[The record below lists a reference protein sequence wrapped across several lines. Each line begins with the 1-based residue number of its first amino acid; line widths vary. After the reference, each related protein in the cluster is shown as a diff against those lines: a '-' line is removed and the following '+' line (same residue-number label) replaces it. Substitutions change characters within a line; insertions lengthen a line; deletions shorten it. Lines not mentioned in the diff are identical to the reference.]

1 MYPAVLAKINLAVSR
16 SSLIFAFVWISLAL
30 AIFYLADNIQNPNKA
45 WRLGDNASS
54 VTLKRGLDGHYRAE
68 ALINNQKVDVLIDTG
83 ATGVAISQRVAD
95 KLGLKSID
103 AIRTE
108 TANGDSVGYMVRLE
122 SVKVGGVEA
131 QNVSAM
137 IAPTLEGD
145 VLLGMSYLGR
155 MDVRL
160 YKNEMTIKQV
170 E

>member
-1 MYPAVLAKINLAVSR
+1 MSR
-16 SSLIFAFVWISLAL
+16 NNIIFTFVWLTLAFG
-30 AIFYLADNIQNPNKA
+30 IYFLADNIQNPNKA
-45 WRLGDNASS
+45 FRLGNDANE
-54 VTLKRGLDGHYRAE
+54 VVLKRGLDGHYRAE
-68 ALINNQKVDVLIDTG
+68 ALINNQQVDVLVDTG

-103 AIRTE
+103 AVRTS
-108 TANGDSVGYMVRLE
+108 TANGDAVAYMVRLT

-131 QNVSAM
+131 QNVAAS
-137 IAPTLEGD
+137 IVPGLDGD

-160 YKNEMTIKQV
+160 FNNEMTIKQV

>member
-1 MYPAVLAKINLAVSR
+1 MTRTK
-16 SSLIFAFVWISLAL
+16 LIFVLVWLAL
-30 AIFYLADNIQNPNKA
+30 AFGIYSIVDNIQNPNKA
-45 WRLGDNASS
+45 FRLGNDAQS

-68 ALINNQKVDVLIDTG
+68 ALINNQKVDVLVDTG

-103 AIRTE
+103 AVTTN
-108 TANGDSVGYMVRLE
+108 TANGNSVGYMVRLE

-131 QNVSAM
+131 QNVAAM
-137 IAPTLEGD
+137 IAPGLDGD

-160 YKNEMTIKQV
+160 FKNEMTIKQV

>member
-1 MYPAVLAKINLAVSR
+1 MTKNSI
-16 SSLIFAFVWISLAL
+16 IFGVVWLAL
-30 AIFYLADNIQNPNKA
+30 AFGIYTIVDNIQNPNKSF
-45 WRLGDNASS
+45 RLGNDAQS

-68 ALINNQKVDVLIDTG
+68 AFINNQKVDVLIDTG
-83 ATGVAISQRVAD
+83 ATGVAISQAIAD

-103 AIRTE
+103 AVRTN
-108 TANGDSVGYMVRLE
+108 TANGDSVGYMVRLN

-131 QNVSAM
+131 QNVAAM
-137 IAPTLEGD
+137 IAPGLDGD

>member
-1 MYPAVLAKINLAVSR
+1 MSR
-16 SSLIFAFVWISLAL
+16 NSIIYAIVWLSLAFGIYTL
-30 AIFYLADNIQNPNKA
+30 VDNIQNPNKA
-45 WRLGDNASS
+45 FRLGNNASS

-83 ATGVAISQRVAD
+83 ATGVAISQAVAD
-95 KLGLKSID
+95 RLNLKSIE
-103 AIRTE
+103 AIRTN
-108 TANGDSVGYMVRLE
+108 TANGDSVGYMVRLN

-137 IAPTLEGD
+137 IAPNLEGD

-160 YKNEMTIKQV
+160 FKNQMTIKQV

>member
-1 MYPAVLAKINLAVSR
+1 MTKNSI
-16 SSLIFAFVWISLAL
+16 IFGVVWLAL
-30 AIFYLADNIQNPNKA
+30 AFGIYTIVDNIQNPNKSF
-45 WRLGDNASS
+45 RLGNDAQS

-68 ALINNQKVDVLIDTG
+68 AFINNQKVDVLIDTG
-83 ATGVAISQRVAD
+83 ATGVAISQAIAD

-103 AIRTE
+103 AVRTN
-108 TANGDSVGYMVRLE
+108 TANGDSIGYMVRLN

-131 QNVSAM
+131 QNVAAM
-137 IAPTLEGD
+137 IAPGLDGD

>member
-1 MYPAVLAKINLAVSR
+1 MTRNK
-16 SSLIFAFVWISLAL
+16 LIFVLVWLAL
-30 AIFYLADNIQNPNKA
+30 AFGIYSIVDNIQNPNKSF
-45 WRLGDNASS
+45 RLGNDAQS

-83 ATGVAISQRVAD
+83 ATGVAISQAIAD

-103 AIRTE
+103 AVRTN

-131 QNVSAM
+131 QNVAAM
-137 IAPTLEGD
+137 IAPGLDGD

-160 YKNEMTIKQV
+160 FKNEMTIKQV

>member
-1 MYPAVLAKINLAVSR
+1 MTRNK
-16 SSLIFAFVWISLAL
+16 LIFVLVWLAL
-30 AIFYLADNIQNPNKA
+30 AFGIYSIVDNIQNPNKSF
-45 WRLGDNASS
+45 RLGNDAQS

-83 ATGVAISQRVAD
+83 ATGVAISQAIAD

-103 AIRTE
+103 AVRTN

-131 QNVSAM
+131 QNVAAM
-137 IAPTLEGD
+137 IAPGLDGD

-160 YKNEMTIKQV
+160 FNNQMTIKQV